1 MHILFPFEGTFKLD
15 SLKLFSVLMDS
26 YEHFMRE
33 RGAERFEDCAV
44 RGNQVS
50 GNISVDAPRML
61 VFAIPYS
68 EGWSAKVDG
77 EETPVYKANL
87 MFMAVPLEAG
97 LHTVELSYC
106 TPGIRAGSCHKRALR
121 RDIRGISAVGR
132 PRASLEAPVHRER
145 GASRGKRRR

>member
-1 MHILFPFEGTFKLD
+1 MKNRTVDLTRGSIL
-15 SLKLFSVLMDS
+15 
-26 YEHFMRE
+26 R
-33 RGAERFEDCAV
+33 A
-44 RGNQVS
+44 
-50 GNISVDAPRML
+50 ML

-106 TPGIRAGSCHKRALR
+106 TPGIRAGAAISGLCAAIFVVFLLWGGRAL
-121 RDIRGISAVGR
+121 
-132 PRASLEAPVHRER
+132 PWTAPVHRER